1 MIETELALALRST
14 VPEAQAVMYS
24 PTVCGCGGR
33 GSQIGPPAPRGKVLP
48 VGGVGFARVGGTVA
62 ST

>member
-1 MIETELALALRST
+1 MVETELALALWST

-33 GSQIGPPAPRGKVLP
+33 G
-48 VGGVGFARVGGTVA
+48 ARLDRRHHA
-62 ST
+62 EKCFQSAA